1 MPTKTSLGGRPVRT
15 NYGPDEQTTQLNVWV
30 DVSLKRALA
39 DAAEQNGSRL
49 ADEVRDALAVHVGAA
64 RTVSVLG

>member
-1 MPTKTSLGGRPVRT
+1 MRT